1 MPVLAWTR
9 AAGYL
14 SQGYFSSAVRE
25 YQAGLTKFSRHK
37 VAPYARLDLALC
49 FERLGAYAEAC
60 EQLALIAN
68 QADVLADRM
77 LPGTRSDYA
86 TLQQIARI
94 RLCHALLLSNRGA
107 EAAKIAR
114 FLRLDTCASQPN
126 PQLLSVKA
134 LALLDSFSGKRLEA
148 KNDANRQSKLGS
160 AKRVLRNIKGKRS
173 GTSGTRAH
181 RAIVRVRSTTA
192 GRATAISATTLKEP
206 ISRVSELKS
215 FRAVHAV
222 IDAVMQL
229 EEGVDGTAQMIARA
243 ESLAL
248 GTESLN
254 SGSLPIGSAQSG
266 DSALWLWIIAGQRLL
281 DSKNALRARSLL
293 NRALALEPSAPRI
306 LSLLAQTYLV
316 SGEGY
321 NPNFAVQ
328 LATKACQHAGWQ
340 SAQAHSVLAE
350 CYYHGGDKLAAL
362 TMAQGSRFRSADP
375 QIQQLL
381 ESLSDAA
388 AINSDSSRN

>member
-14 SQGYFSSAVRE
+14 SQGYFSSAARE
-25 YQAGLTKFSRHK
+25 YQAGLTKFPKHK

-77 LPGTRSDYA
+77 LPGTRSAYA
-86 TLQQIARI
+86 TLQQISRI

-126 PQLLSVKA
+126 PQLLLVKA
-134 LALLDSFSGKRLEA
+134 LALLESFAGKRLEA
-148 KNDANRQSKLGS
+148 KNEANRQSKLGS
-160 AKRVLRNIKGKRS
+160 AKRVLRSLKGKRS
-173 GTSGTRAH
+173 STSGTRTQ
-181 RAIVRVRSTTA
+181 RVIVRGRSTSA
-192 GRATAISATTLKEP
+192 LRSATINTTALREP
-206 ISRVSELKS
+206 ISRVSEIKS
-215 FRAVHAV
+215 FRAAHAV
-222 IDAVMQL
+222 VDAVMQL
-229 EEGVDGTAQMIARA
+229 EEGVDGPAQMIARA

-254 SGSLPIGSAQSG
+254 SGLLAKEPLQSE

-281 DSKNALRARSLL
+281 DFKNALRARSLL
-293 NRALALEPSAPRI
+293 NRALALEPSAPLI
-306 LSLLAQTYLV
+306 LSLLAQSYLV

-340 SAQAHSVLAE
+340 SPQAHSVLAE

-362 TMAQGSRFRSADP
+362 TMAQGSRFRPADP
-375 QIQQLL
+375 QIQQLI

-388 AINSDSSRN
+388 AVNSDSSRN